1 MKLRILTALV
11 SLLSASAM
19 ANNFQHQSSA
29 DYGSLDLD
37 GADVS
42 AWTLNHQYYFAPVNQ
57 NDSAPWAEAGF
68 VNRAS
73 SVNGTFVRTNID
85 TPFGDVSANAW
96 GLGGEYM
103 DSRHDFYASAGVTM
117 LNGSSANELTASAGF
132 FVQKNWLVKADVF
145 RSKDEEGDTMND
157 YGISTKALMPV
168 MNGDFLVLT
177 AAWRQFEA
185 TDSNGMELG
194 ADYYVRPYLSFGVE
208 YSNDTDESDN
218 TIGVNSQYFVNSNL
232 ALRGSLTRVD
242 TGEEKET
249 AMQLGASYRF

>member
-1 MKLRILTALV
+1 MKLRILTVLV

-19 ANNFQHQSSA
+19 ANTFQNQSSA
-29 DYGSLDLD
+29 DYGSLDSN

-42 AWTLNHQYYFAPVNQ
+42 AWTLNHQYYFAPVEQ
-57 NDSAPWAEAGF
+57 NDSPPWAEAGF
-68 VNRAS
+68 VNRAA

-85 TPFGDVSANAW
+85 TQFGDFSANAW
-96 GLGGEYM
+96 GIGGEYM
-103 DSRHDFYASAGVTM
+103 DSRHDFYASAGLTM

-145 RSKDEEGDTMND
+145 RAKDDDGETSND

-168 MNGDFLVLT
+168 MNGDFLVLN

-185 TDSNGMELG
+185 TDSNGIELG

-208 YSNDTDESDN
+208 YSNDTADSDSS
-218 TIGVNSQYFVNSNL
+218 IGVNSQYFVNSNL
-232 ALRGSLTRVD
+232 SLRGSLTRVD
-242 TGEEKET
+242 LGDEDET
-249 AMQLGASYRF
+249 ALQLGASYRF

>member
-1 MKLRILTALV
+1 MKLRILTVLV

-19 ANNFQHQSSA
+19 ANTFQNQSSA
-29 DYGSLDLD
+29 DYGSLDSN

-42 AWTLNHQYYFAPVNQ
+42 AWTLNHQYYFAPVEQ

-68 VNRAS
+68 VNRAA

-85 TPFGDVSANAW
+85 TQFGDFSANAW
-96 GLGGEYM
+96 GIGGEYM
-103 DSRHDFYASAGVTM
+103 DSRHDFYASAGLTM

-145 RSKDEEGDTMND
+145 RAKDDDGETSND

-168 MNGDFLVLT
+168 MNGDFLVLN

-185 TDSNGMELG
+185 TDSNGIELG

-208 YSNDTDESDN
+208 YSNDTADSDSS
-218 TIGVNSQYFVNSNL
+218 IGVNSQYFVNSNL
-232 ALRGSLTRVD
+232 SLRGSLTRVD
-242 TGEEKET
+242 LGDEDET
-249 AMQLGASYRF
+249 ALQLGASYRF